1 MLTTDNKVV
10 KETLIKNLLLNTLPL
25 SKNNMEENK
34 KPFENQPYNEYINLN
49 SFINN
54 QISLGDFTLSTTE
67 RTRFMKEDSNSREL
81 TIDKNNSEL
90 NLFKRQQRKY
100 YDDIFLTHLIFNK
113 MKTEQYHN
121 YINFIQKTYNKK
133 YGKYIKNIIIN
144 KEQNNF
150 CNDKFTKEISHLE
163 NIIARYSIIIFFLVK
178 DQQMDEAKN
187 LFLLMIKENI
197 IYINFFEK
205 NLFKEYSNIENNI
218 KLIQHG
224 RPKSILTLSK
234 IYSIILKYSFVF
246 NFAKN
251 RNIFLSRYLSLQ
263 KLNYNLFLLK
273 SEIRGSYLISDIAI
287 KYFYANCLFNA
298 SYYSIMFYS
307 VMSIPIK
314 LCEFIFKLY
323 EGMDEVLFE
332 KKEKSL
338 ILKTSF
344 NYALFIYL
352 NGNNELA
359 LDQLELIKEK
369 LISFYEYNYSEDED
383 DEGNGVALYGY
394 KDKYDLLKDFKEKKG
409 INDRLNVNMKQKIF
423 IKKKETMKKMER
435 RRGLSKSQNTV
446 DKIQEILFNRR
457 RESTVM
463 YNTKTI
469 FDPFN
474 KTQISAFP
482 NNKKKT
488 IKIEDIKKFFISDVK
503 TALNKKNR
511 KCSITERDISN
522 KLKFQNYFGVQNK
535 NNFNNSTQSIVDL
548 RTSHINFRSILK
560 INKLDIP
567 KYMTDSILIETELL
581 MCEIEIDS
589 KNMEKAYEHFKN
601 SILALFISKQND
613 EPNDYKS
620 QRDFRKKLRIIS
632 MYLKEINTYI
642 DEKSKKKRYTKVKN
656 PIKTTKTFLSISK
669 KKLFTDKNMNFK
681 KSSVRLGKNRLL
693 ESLDININEEIKP
706 SIKGDEYYNK
716 LLNEKLAKEI
726 EKFFLFL
733 ISLSVYQLKLLNDTQ
748 PKREIRND
756 LPILFNGQFKDSL
769 SSEQRNNLYKL
780 HTTSITRNMILNA
793 PDKLILPTNLNFR
806 ALNYNTILSK
816 DFINKNSNY
825 KLNRSKVE
833 NHKFNKIISLSNSI
847 EYDYFKKII
856 FSNIIGKKLQKFLL
870 DNYSLVM
877 RILKELNPKEID
889 DIIKYPNIL
898 VAPINNYKKKK
909 SIQLNNSWYNNNN
922 NSFKNK
928 KIKDLKKLIYR
939 LNNLKNEKENEKNN
953 DSDNTLIDSDSENSG
968 SINISINN
976 TSFLNNEND
985 LSP

>member
-10 KETLIKNLLLNTLPL
+10 KETLIKNLLLNTFPL

-113 MKTEQYHN
+113 MKTEQYQN

-187 LFLLMIKENI
+187 IFLLMIKENI

-205 NLFKEYSNIENNI
+205 NLFKEYSNIKNKI
-218 KLIQHG
+218 KLIQHV

-369 LISFYEYNYSEDED
+369 LISFYEY
-383 DEGNGVALYGY
+383 
-394 KDKYDLLKDFKEKKG
+394 
-409 INDRLNVNMKQKIF
+409 
-423 IKKKETMKKMER
+423 
-435 RRGLSKSQNTV
+435 
-446 DKIQEILFNRR
+446 
-457 RESTVM
+457 
-463 YNTKTI
+463 
-469 FDPFN
+469 
-474 KTQISAFP
+474 ISF
-482 NNKKKT
+482 
-488 IKIEDIKKFFISDVK
+488 
-503 TALNKKNR
+503 
-511 KCSITERDISN
+511 
-522 KLKFQNYFGVQNK
+522 
-535 NNFNNSTQSIVDL
+535 
-548 RTSHINFRSILK
+548 
-560 INKLDIP
+560 
-567 KYMTDSILIETELL
+567 
-581 MCEIEIDS
+581 
-589 KNMEKAYEHFKN
+589 
-601 SILALFISKQND
+601 
-613 EPNDYKS
+613 
-620 QRDFRKKLRIIS
+620 
-632 MYLKEINTYI
+632 
-642 DEKSKKKRYTKVKN
+642 
-656 PIKTTKTFLSISK
+656 
-669 KKLFTDKNMNFK
+669 
-681 KSSVRLGKNRLL
+681 
-693 ESLDININEEIKP
+693 
-706 SIKGDEYYNK
+706 
-716 LLNEKLAKEI
+716 
-726 EKFFLFL
+726 
-733 ISLSVYQLKLLNDTQ
+733 
-748 PKREIRND
+748 
-756 LPILFNGQFKDSL
+756 
-769 SSEQRNNLYKL
+769 
-780 HTTSITRNMILNA
+780 
-793 PDKLILPTNLNFR
+793 
-806 ALNYNTILSK
+806 
-816 DFINKNSNY
+816 
-825 KLNRSKVE
+825 
-833 NHKFNKIISLSNSI
+833 
-847 EYDYFKKII
+847 
-856 FSNIIGKKLQKFLL
+856 
-870 DNYSLVM
+870 
-877 RILKELNPKEID
+877 
-889 DIIKYPNIL
+889 
-898 VAPINNYKKKK
+898 
-909 SIQLNNSWYNNNN
+909 
-922 NSFKNK
+922 
-928 KIKDLKKLIYR
+928 
-939 LNNLKNEKENEKNN
+939 
-953 DSDNTLIDSDSENSG
+953 
-968 SINISINN
+968 
-976 TSFLNNEND
+976 
-985 LSP
+985 